1 MESAIEKLLT
11 CPEINTQEELR
22 RFVADVQSKITIF
35 EKQIYERGDADPA
48 VLKRIRSWRTKL
60 LEIIKNNKELPEQED
75 PEEKA
80 GMQTLK
86 LLNRQIDFADT
97 NQRILDKS
105 SLKLVSLDI
114 SSDQLDKA
122 MVETRKKLENGLKTE
137 DMEYRRLVIAFIIY
151 IIICIG
157 ILIDKLTRI

>member
-11 CPEINTQEELR
+11 GPEINTQEELR